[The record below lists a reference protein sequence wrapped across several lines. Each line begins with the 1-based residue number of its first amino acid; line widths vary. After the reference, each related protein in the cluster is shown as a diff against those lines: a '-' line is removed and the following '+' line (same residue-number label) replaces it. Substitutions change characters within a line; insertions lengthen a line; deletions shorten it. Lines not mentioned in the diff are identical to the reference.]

1 MSVANARVLCS
12 VAFVQDVHA
21 FLSCRHGRRRV
32 NVHVAHR
39 AGERLLVCA
48 ISAVAKWRKQH
59 TPTSKRGRVQL
70 DLDQA
75 S

>member
-1 MSVANARVLCS
+1 MSYATARVLCS

-21 FLSCRHGRRRV
+21 FISCRHGRRRV
-32 NVHVAHR
+32 NVDVAHR
-39 AGERLLVCA
+39 AGEILLNCA
-48 ISAVAKWRKQH
+48 ISLVARWRKQR
-59 TPTSKRGRVQL
+59 TPTSECGRVQL